1 MWIARNKDGDI
12 RIFSHKPKR
21 NNTNISW
28 TIKNADCGYVV
39 DDVTKESLKD
49 LTWEDEPIEVKVA
62 IPMEYYVN
70 KHLI

>member
-1 MWIARNKDGDI
+1 MWIARNKDGDF

-21 NNTNISW
+21 NYTNTSW
-28 TIKNADCGYVV
+28 TIQNSDYGYIV

-62 IPMEYYVN
+62 IQMEYYVN